1 MKNFLFYPDSNGGG
15 GKGEDEIAQDILNY
29 LRSHPLASDTLE
41 GIAKWWLMRQRVSES
56 TEVVQRVL
64 ERLRDQGLI
73 RECRLAG
80 GRTLYEAIGP
90 EEEEN
95 REDTKDANRK

>member
-1 MKNFLFYPDSNGGG
+1 MKNVLFHPDSKGG
-15 GKGEDEIAQDILNY
+15 GKGEDEIAQGILNY
-29 LRSHPLASDTLE
+29 LRSHPEASDTLE

-80 GRTLYEAIGP
+80 GSTLYEAIGP